1 MATVE
6 FKTDGQETYHADIPI
21 ELFPCVVSEG
31 SHFYAEIIDG
41 VTEIRC
47 GEPPL

>member
-1 MATVE
+1 MESLVPVA
-6 FKTDGQETYHADIPI
+6 K
-21 ELFPCVVSEG
+21 ELGISLIG
-31 SHFYAEIIDG
+31 GGHSHELKAEIIDG